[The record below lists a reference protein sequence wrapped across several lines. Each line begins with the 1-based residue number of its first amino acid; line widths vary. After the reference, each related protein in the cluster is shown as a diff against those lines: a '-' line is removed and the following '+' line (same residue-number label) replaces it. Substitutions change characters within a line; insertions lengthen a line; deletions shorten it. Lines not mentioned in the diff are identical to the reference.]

1 MSFVEHRMNQ
11 VIFPLSNMFQFVRE
25 RQEYYN
31 EVTKL
36 YGRNDIVF

>member
-11 VIFPLSNMFQFVRE
+11 SISPLSNMCQFVRGH
-25 RQEYYN
+25 QEYYN

-36 YGRNDIVF
+36 YGRDDVVL